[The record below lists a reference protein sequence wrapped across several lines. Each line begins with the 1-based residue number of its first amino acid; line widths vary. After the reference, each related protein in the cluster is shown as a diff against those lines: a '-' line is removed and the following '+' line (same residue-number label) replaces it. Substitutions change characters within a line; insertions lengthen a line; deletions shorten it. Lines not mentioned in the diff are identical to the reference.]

1 MYRYFINRSAAI
13 AEKTCL
19 EIIMMMMMV
28 FSVRNLVVDQNQD
41 EDDPDDEEEEDQS
54 ADHLTCE
61 ICNFILEKCSATPR
75 TA

>member
-1 MYRYFINRSAAI
+1 
-13 AEKTCL
+13 
-19 EIIMMMMMV
+19 MV
-28 FSVRNLVVDQNQD
+28 FSLRKLVVDQNQD
-41 EDDPDDEEEEDQS
+41 KDDLDEEEDQS

>member
-1 MYRYFINRSAAI
+1 
-13 AEKTCL
+13 
-19 EIIMMMMMV
+19 MMMV
-28 FSVRNLVVDQNQD
+28 FSLRKLVVDQNQD
-41 EDDPDDEEEEDQS
+41 EDDPDEEDQS

>member
-1 MYRYFINRSAAI
+1 
-13 AEKTCL
+13 
-19 EIIMMMMMV
+19 MMMMV

-41 EDDPDDEEEEDQS
+41 EDDPDDDEEEDQS

>member
-1 MYRYFINRSAAI
+1 
-13 AEKTCL
+13 
-19 EIIMMMMMV
+19 MMMV
-28 FSVRNLVVDQNQD
+28 FSLRKLVVDQNQD
-41 EDDPDDEEEEDQS
+41 KDDLDEEEDQS

>member
-1 MYRYFINRSAAI
+1 MNRSAAI

-19 EIIMMMMMV
+19 EIIMMMMV
-28 FSVRNLVVDQNQD
+28 FSLRKIVVDQNQD
-41 EDDPDDEEEEDQS
+41 EDDPYEQEDQS
-54 ADHLTCE
+54 AGHLTCE